1 MTENLNLLQEV
12 EKKINLDGNLAYD
25 NQVQFSKN
33 QKSRLD
39 NLLLFM
45 LLLPGHQ
52 KKITKQFNH
61 TLVWRKLQTVGFP

>member
-12 EKKINLDGNLAYD
+12 EKKNNLDGNLAYD

-52 KKITKQFNH
+52 KKK
-61 TLVWRKLQTVGFP
+61 

>member
-12 EKKINLDGNLAYD
+12 EKKKKNLDENLAYD

-33 QKSRLD
+33 QKSILD

-52 KKITKQFNH
+52 KKNN
-61 TLVWRKLQTVGFP
+61 